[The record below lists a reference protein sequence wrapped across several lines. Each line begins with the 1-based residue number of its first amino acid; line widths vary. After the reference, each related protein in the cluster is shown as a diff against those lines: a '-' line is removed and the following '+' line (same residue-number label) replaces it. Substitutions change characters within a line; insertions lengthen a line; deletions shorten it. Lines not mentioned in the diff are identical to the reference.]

1 MRSKSVRNL
10 SEIKQSPA
18 ELLIILRIF
27 ARYVAPWPWP
37 LTSWPWFFNS
47 ITGIIRLNS
56 TEYERNRIIH
66 GWVIDDLARFRR
78 AILGSGDRAFL
89 GVRGPSFTQ
98 LGKDIGRSSQHC
110 NFVSEFGYLAAFSN
124 AGAQS
129 WVMLKNDAKFCTFW
143 PPMKIR
149 GEVG

>member
-18 ELLIILRIF
+18 KLLIILRIF

-110 NFVSEFGYLAAFSN
+110 RIWISCCIF
-124 AGAQS
+124 
-129 WVMLKNDAKFCTFW
+129 K
-143 PPMKIR
+143 R
-149 GEVG
+149 GGSKLSDVEKRRQILHFLTPYEN